1 MVDEPHR
8 PNPRSDLRTLKT
20 LTDKAKEAHK
30 RAVKSAFKNIQ
41 AVENEIAQ
49 IASSAR
55 LLALNEQNGDFRDSD
70 SPFNS
75 RNRDTGNASSS
86 SPRRSNRQDRAPGI
100 SDIDLSTK
108 KDVWEQ
114 KIQLHIRLANR
125 YLDLIKLDYA
135 FSEKKSLESLCWKR
149 AIYSLVD
156 QFRQALKVCAK
167 RGRARKEEHSDTSM
181 LIEVDSDEDDISAI
195 SNSTKGRSGV
205 SSDIDSAREEYIMMK
220 LLFNDFLI
228 QADDFY
234 EQLMEA
240 VFELESKDS
249 RATYDVAPSWTG
261 HKRRKWFKSV
271 PNRGDL
277 ARYRWS
283 FTTDSSAD
291 YDIATKFRIANNK
304 PINRED
310 ARRIAWKWYTL
321 ASWLMPNAG
330 KPFFNLA
337 LLMHGQNS
345 LEACHKLYLN
355 ICSLIVRRNPFMN
368 GREGI
373 LALLEENRRWVTEY
387 TKSTQATDHRRHKA
401 QREMQANQSNKQNN
415 PNNDS
420 SEALDKKSKSDHLII
435 SLFIRLHGMM
445 FTKIGLDQFKEIRRR
460 FFESLFPNNRVALL
474 QYSSPPSERKGLS
487 GTEQFWMELAI
498 TNLASIYHY
507 NYPTSRLGKLTCE
520 AFKILFDSQS
530 RTTNDDENLR
540 ISQEINLPE
549 SNDMKRTASVAESP
563 DEMVH
568 LLQDDEIFSHGID
581 LSIQVAVEMLSRYNA
596 DHEMNIA
603 TPLLPPFPVTVVS
616 FASHEKNPWWIDAI
630 TPRPESGRHQESWL
644 VYIHVIMQWLTL
656 SFVFHRSD
664 HSGGCRQSF
673 WERIVGPICLLE
685 GIGSRQHGK
694 SVSKHANNKVSEAF
708 WTLLVQFLNK
718 LLSEIPTEMKLTLID
733 IFIVR
738 ATADIEE
745 NDETA
750 RLTYLLQSA
759 MTLPVLPEEATL
771 KGLGWVEDAI
781 NRVSKSMPAIEV
793 LNHFNTIM
801 PNDIGLQ
808 RKIRIICYAFVLH
821 QQMKEVFEFDSVEE
835 IFSIVHSSVIDDD
848 LNTATKQTG
857 QLTIEQ
863 EARNTQD
870 ETNQAPIL
878 QQESNH
884 PLSESEDDAEE
895 NSIIR
900 QLKERRKQLEQDLL
914 KASPSI
920 PNIYPRKA
928 KKDEKK
934 EKMNELREQVVPGAT
949 PLVIDTNCFIGELA
963 NVKKVIQC
971 AKWQIIIPLVVI
983 TELDG
988 LRTNHSALGTN
999 AKEALAYLEQIFSQ
1013 NKSLAT
1019 RQAHVRI
1026 QTSHNNFLHDIS
1038 MRSEQFMWGETD
1050 RNLDDLILSVCVWWA
1065 GQSTTETQ
1073 PGARKVCLVTSDR
1086 NLSIKARA
1094 RDIKVADISS
1104 LSRI

>member
-1 MVDEPHR
+1 MPRGNNKNLLGQKIDPICHSFFICPALMVDEPQR
-8 PNPRSDLRTLKT
+8 ANPRSDLRTPKS

-49 IASSAR
+49 ISSSAK
-55 LLALNEQNGDFRDSD
+55 LLALNGQNGDFRDSD
-70 SPFNS
+70 LPFNS
-75 RNRDTGNASSS
+75 RNRGTGNASSS
-86 SPRRSNRQDRAPGI
+86 SARHSNRQDRAPEVFE
-100 SDIDLSTK
+100 IDLSTK

-149 AIYSLVD
+149 AIYSLVE

-167 RGRARKEEHSDTSM
+167 RGRARKEEDSGTSM
-181 LIEVDSDEDDISAI
+181 LIEVDSDEEDITTA
-195 SNSTKGRSGV
+195 SNSPKRSSGV
-205 SSDIDSAREEYIMMK
+205 LGDIESAREEYIMMK

-234 EQLMEA
+234 EHLMEA

-249 RATYDVAPSWTG
+249 RATYDLAPAWTG

-291 YDIATKFRIANNK
+291 QDVALRFRIANRN

-373 LALLEENRRWVTEY
+373 LALLEENRQWVTEY
-387 TKSTQATDHRRHKA
+387 TKSTPATIHRRHKA
-401 QREMQANQSNKQNN
+401 QRDMQANQLNKQKNTIK
-415 PNNDS
+415 DS
-420 SEALDKKSKSDHLII
+420 STEALDKKYISDNLVI

-460 FFESLFPNNRVALL
+460 FFESLFPNNRVALHEFS
-474 QYSSPPSERKGLS
+474 SSPAERKGLS

-507 NYPTSRLGKLTCE
+507 NYPTSRLGKLSSE
-520 AFKILFDSQS
+520 VLKLLYDSHS
-530 RTTNDDENLR
+530 RATNDDENQKVPEET
-540 ISQEINLPE
+540 SLPE
-549 SNDMKRTASVAESP
+549 SNDMKRTASVAETP

-568 LLQDDEIFSHGID
+568 LLQEDEIFFNGID
-581 LSIQVAVEMLSRYNA
+581 LSIQVAVEMLSRFNA
-596 DHEMNIA
+596 DQEMNIA

-616 FASHEKNPWWIDAI
+616 FASQEKNPWWIDAI
-630 TPRPESGRHQESWL
+630 TPKPESGRHQESWL
-644 VYIHVIMQWLTL
+644 VYIHVILQWLTL
-656 SFVFHRSD
+656 SFVVYHSD
-664 HSGGCRQSF
+664 HTSHRRQSF
-673 WERIVGPICLLE
+673 WERIIGPIYPLE
-685 GIGSRQHGK
+685 GIGSRVHDK
-694 SVSKHANNKVSEAF
+694 SVSKHENSSKVSEAF
-708 WTLLVQFLNK
+708 WTLLVEFFNK
-718 LLSEIPTEMKLTLID
+718 LLSDIPTELKLNLID
-733 IFIVR
+733 TFIVR

-750 RLTYLLQSA
+750 RMTYLLQSA

-781 NRVSKSMPAIEV
+781 NRVSKSTPAIDV
-793 LNHFNTIM
+793 LSQFHSIM
-801 PNDIGLQ
+801 PNDVGLQ
-808 RKIRIICYAFVLH
+808 RKVRIICYAFVLH
-821 QQMKEVFEFDSVEE
+821 QVT
-835 IFSIVHSSVIDDD
+835 FSSRGV
-848 LNTATKQTG
+848 
-857 QLTIEQ
+857 
-863 EARNTQD
+863 
-870 ETNQAPIL
+870 
-878 QQESNH
+878 
-884 PLSESEDDAEE
+884 
-895 NSIIR
+895 
-900 QLKERRKQLEQDLL
+900 
-914 KASPSI
+914 
-920 PNIYPRKA
+920 Y
-928 KKDEKK
+928 
-934 EKMNELREQVVPGAT
+934 
-949 PLVIDTNCFIGELA
+949 
-963 NVKKVIQC
+963 
-971 AKWQIIIPLVVI
+971 
-983 TELDG
+983 
-988 LRTNHSALGTN
+988 
-999 AKEALAYLEQIFSQ
+999 
-1013 NKSLAT
+1013 KS
-1019 RQAHVRI
+1019 
-1026 QTSHNNFLHDIS
+1026 F
-1038 MRSEQFMWGETD
+1038 
-1050 RNLDDLILSVCVWWA
+1050 LIL
-1065 GQSTTETQ
+1065 TPE
-1073 PGARKVCLVTSDR
+1073 
-1086 NLSIKARA
+1086 
-1094 RDIKVADISS
+1094 
-1104 LSRI
+1104 

>member
-1 MVDEPHR
+1 
-8 PNPRSDLRTLKT
+8 
-20 LTDKAKEAHK
+20 
-30 RAVKSAFKNIQ
+30 
-41 AVENEIAQ
+41 
-49 IASSAR
+49 
-55 LLALNEQNGDFRDSD
+55 
-70 SPFNS
+70 
-75 RNRDTGNASSS
+75 
-86 SPRRSNRQDRAPGI
+86 
-100 SDIDLSTK
+100 
-108 KDVWEQ
+108 
-114 KIQLHIRLANR
+114 
-125 YLDLIKLDYA
+125 
-135 FSEKKSLESLCWKR
+135 
-149 AIYSLVD
+149 
-156 QFRQALKVCAK
+156 
-167 RGRARKEEHSDTSM
+167 M
-181 LIEVDSDEDDISAI
+181 LIEVDSDEEDITTA
-195 SNSTKGRSGV
+195 SNSPKSRSGV
-205 SSDIDSAREEYIMMK
+205 LGDIESAREEYIMMK

-240 VFELESKDS
+240 VFELESIDS
-249 RATYDVAPSWTG
+249 RATYDVAPAWTG

-283 FTTDSSAD
+283 FTTDTSAD
-291 YDIATKFRIANNK
+291 QDVALRFRIANRN

-373 LALLEENRRWVTEY
+373 LALLEENRKWVTEY
-387 TKSTQATDHRRHKA
+387 TKSTQATNHRRHKA
-401 QREMQANQSNKQNN
+401 QRDMQASQSSKQKNTLK
-415 PNNDS
+415 DS
-420 SEALDKKSKSDHLII
+420 STETLDNKYISDNLVI

-445 FTKIGLDQFKEIRRR
+445 FTKIGLDQFREIRRR
-460 FFESLFPNNRVALL
+460 FFESLFPNNRVALHEF
-474 QYSSPPSERKGLS
+474 SSSPSERKGLS

-507 NYPTSRLGKLTCE
+507 NYPTSRLGKLSSE
-520 AFKILFDSQS
+520 VLKLLYDSHS
-530 RTTNDDENLR
+530 RATNDDENQKVLEEA
-540 ISQEINLPE
+540 SLPE

-568 LLQDDEIFSHGID
+568 LLQEDEIFFNGID
-581 LSIQVAVEMLSRYNA
+581 LSIQVAVEMLSRFNA
-596 DHEMNIA
+596 DQEMNIA

-616 FASHEKNPWWIDAI
+616 FASQEKKPWWIDAI
-630 TPRPESGRHQESWL
+630 TPKPESGRHQESWL
-644 VYIHVIMQWLTL
+644 VYIHVILQWLTL
-656 SFVFHRSD
+656 SFVVYRSHHTSHR
-664 HSGGCRQSF
+664 RQSF
-673 WERIVGPICLLE
+673 WERIIGPIYPLE
-685 GIGSRQHGK
+685 GIGSRLHDK
-694 SVSKHANNKVSEAF
+694 SVSKYENSSKVSEAF
-708 WTLLVQFLNK
+708 WTLLVEFFNK
-718 LLSEIPTEMKLTLID
+718 LLSDIPTELKLNLID
-733 IFIVR
+733 TFIVR

-750 RLTYLLQSA
+750 RMTYLLQSA

-781 NRVSKSMPAIEV
+781 NRINKSTPAIDV
-793 LNHFNTIM
+793 LSQFHSIM
-801 PNDIGLQ
+801 PNDVGLH
-808 RKIRIICYAFVLH
+808 RKVRIICYAFVLH

-835 IFSIVHSSVIDDD
+835 TFSIVHSGVIDDD
-848 LNTATKQTG
+848 LDSITIEAQ

-863 EARNTQD
+863 ESRNAQD
-870 ETNQAPIL
+870 ETVQAPLL
-878 QQESNH
+878 QRESNH
-884 PLSESEDDAEE
+884 PVSESEDDAEE
-895 NSIIR
+895 NSIIK

-914 KASPSI
+914 KASPSTST
-920 PNIYPRKA
+920 IYPRKA

-934 EKMNELREQVVPGAT
+934 EKLNELREQVVPGAT

-963 NVKKVIQC
+963 NVKKVIEC
-971 AKWQIIIPLVVI
+971 AKWQVIIPLVVI

-988 LRTNHSALGTN
+988 LRSNHSTLGTN
-999 AKEALAYLEQIFSQ
+999 AQEALAYLEQIFSQ
-1013 NKSLAT
+1013 NKSQGT
-1019 RQAHVRI
+1019 RLAHVRI

-1065 GQSTTETQ
+1065 GQSSTETH
-1073 PGARKVCLVTSDR
+1073 PGAQKVCLVTSDR
-1086 NLSIKARA
+1086 NLSVKARA
-1094 RDIKVADISS
+1094 RDIRVADISS
-1104 LSRI
+1104 LSRIVIK